1 MTDLFDFQFNRLVTP
16 KIIRILYLV
25 IVVLLS
31 LIAGISLIGMVIS
44 LAREGEIVLVAL
56 GILGTTLTY
65 FILVLITRIIF
76 ESILI
81 KFRVAEDIRQLR
93 SKFAENESTRE
104 VLYDLDAWEAT
115 AFTLLTEA
123 LTAAGV
129 RYTFENRELVI
140 DSIEESRVDIL
151 IDQFESS

>member
-1 MTDLFDFQFNRLVTP
+1 MTDLFDFQFNSLVTP
-16 KIIRILYLV
+16 KVIRILYLV
-25 IVVLLS
+25 NVVLLS
-31 LIAGISLIGMVIS
+31 LIAGISLIALVIS
-44 LAREGEIVLVAL
+44 LSREGEIVLVAL
-56 GILGTTLTY
+56 VILGTTLTY

-93 SKFAENESTRE
+93 SKYAENESARE
-104 VLYDLDAWEAT
+104 ILYDLDGWEA
-115 AFTLLTEA
+115 AAITLLTEA
-123 LTAAGV
+123 LTGAGV

-151 IDQFESS
+151 IDQFEPS